1 MSDSILDIAPFTPSD
16 KALQGSAL
24 PDKAMELH
32 KKSARLSGQ
41 LAEQTRLTLETYMRV
56 INSYYSNLIEGN
68 ATRPHEIRAAQ
79 RGSYSQDLARRD
91 LQKESLGHMAVQE
104 WLQEQPLDL
113 EQVFSPEFIKQIHK
127 QFYDNIPESLWDI
140 KNDVGELVGRVV
152 PGEWRDQLVEVGVHV
167 PPNADSL
174 PSLMN
179 GFCDTYHPKR
189 FSGDRKLIAIMAAH
203 HRFTWIHPFLDGNGR
218 VGRLI
223 TDAALK
229 AAGLDSY
236 GVWCLSRGL
245 ANKNSNYKKFLA
257 LADQPRQGDYDGR
270 GQLSEKGLVTFCD
283 YMLDAA
289 IDQVDYISDLLDLN
303 RLKKR
308 IDAYIQARNDSRVQ
322 GMDKELKPVAGLILH
337 AAFMYGE
344 IDRGQALELS
354 GMPERSARRLLAQL
368 KSDGLL
374 SETSSKS
381 PLRWEI
387 PEHAEPWYF
396 PGLAPQI

>member
-41 LAEQTRLTLETYMRV
+41 LAEQTRLTLETYMRL

>member
-41 LAEQTRLTLETYMRV
+41 LPEQTRLTLETYMRV

-396 PGLAPQI
+396 PGLAPQT

>member
-32 KKSARLSGQ
+32 KKSAKLSGQ

-245 ANKNSNYKKFLA
+245 ANKNSNTY
-257 LADQPRQGDYDGR
+257 
-270 GQLSEKGLVTFCD
+270 
-283 YMLDAA
+283 
-289 IDQVDYISDLLDLN
+289 
-303 RLKKR
+303 
-308 IDAYIQARNDSRVQ
+308 
-322 GMDKELKPVAGLILH
+322 
-337 AAFMYGE
+337 
-344 IDRGQALELS
+344 
-354 GMPERSARRLLAQL
+354 
-368 KSDGLL
+368 
-374 SETSSKS
+374 
-381 PLRWEI
+381 
-387 PEHAEPWYF
+387 
-396 PGLAPQI
+396 

>member
-1 MSDSILDIAPFTPSD
+1 M
-16 KALQGSAL
+16 
-24 PDKAMELH
+24 
-32 KKSARLSGQ
+32 
-41 LAEQTRLTLETYMRV
+41 
-56 INSYYSNLIEGN
+56 
-68 ATRPHEIRAAQ
+68 
-79 RGSYSQDLARRD
+79 
-91 LQKESLGHMAVQE
+91 
-104 WLQEQPLDL
+104 
-113 EQVFSPEFIKQIHK
+113 FSPEFIKQIHK

-167 PPNADSL
+167 SPNAESL

-289 IDQVDYISDLLDLN
+289 IDQVDYISDLLDLS

>member
-32 KKSARLSGQ
+32 KKSAKLSGQ

-396 PGLAPQI
+396 PGLAPQT

>member
-32 KKSARLSGQ
+32 KKSAKLSGQ

-152 PGEWRDQLVEVGVHV
+152 PGEWRDQLVEVGVQV

>member
-16 KALQGSAL
+16 KALEGSAL

-32 KKSARLSGQ
+32 KKSAKLSGQ

-56 INSYYSNLIEGN
+56 VNSYYSNLIEGN

-79 RGSYSQDLARRD
+79 RGSYSQDLVRRD

-167 PPNADSL
+167 SPNAESL

-289 IDQVDYISDLLDLN
+289 IDQVDYISDLLDLS

>member
-32 KKSARLSGQ
+32 KKSAKLSGQ

-152 PGEWRDQLVEVGVHV
+152 PGEWRDQLVEVGVQV

-396 PGLAPQI
+396 PGLAPQT

>member
-32 KKSARLSGQ
+32 KKSAKLSGQ